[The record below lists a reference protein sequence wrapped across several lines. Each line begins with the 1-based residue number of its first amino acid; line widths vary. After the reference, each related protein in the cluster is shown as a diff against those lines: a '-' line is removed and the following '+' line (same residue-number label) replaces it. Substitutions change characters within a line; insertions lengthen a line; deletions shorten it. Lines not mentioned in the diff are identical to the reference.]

1 MAVVPLYMVFPN
13 VWWWFL
19 LLYLFWPTRTNVR
32 KISIFILCLLLK
44 LSLFS
49 FMKYFHTCFYHAFII
64 FTVNFSWM
72 LFQENDP
79 TLMGRVKKSDAREM
93 QSFYQ
98 HYYKKY
104 IQALQNAAD
113 KADRWD
119 FVNYSSFSFSGVY
132 IVSDFCFYRG

>member
-1 MAVVPLYMVFPN
+1 
-13 VWWWFL
+13 
-19 LLYLFWPTRTNVR
+19 
-32 KISIFILCLLLK
+32 
-44 LSLFS
+44 
-49 FMKYFHTCFYHAFII
+49 
-64 FTVNFSWM
+64 M